1 MKTKFKTPCTHPV
14 LGPTY
19 IYDKAIVN
27 MGEGERFIKIRNEFK
42 SMIKALCMTYYI
54 ENMNGIIILMFGTK
68 EQEPFLQNGH
78 IVSALTRADAFEC
91 AIQLIKDI
99 NNGK

>member
-27 MGEGERFIKIRNEFK
+27 MGEGERFIKLRNEFN
-42 SMIKALCMTYYI
+42 SMIIDHCMTYYM
-54 ENMNGIIILMFGTK
+54 ENINGTKTLMFGPK
-68 EQEPFLQNGH
+68 EQERFSENWH
-78 IVSALTRADAFEC
+78 IVSALTRADAFEY
-91 AIQLIKDI
+91 AIRLIKDM